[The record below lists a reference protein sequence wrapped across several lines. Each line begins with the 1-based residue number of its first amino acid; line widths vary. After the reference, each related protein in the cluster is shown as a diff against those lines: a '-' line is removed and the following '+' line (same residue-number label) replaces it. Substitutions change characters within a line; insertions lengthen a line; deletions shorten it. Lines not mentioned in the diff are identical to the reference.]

1 MAFCRNCG
9 TQLDD
14 QAAFCQYCGTAQ
26 QPAQPQYNAQA
37 QNSYVPPQNAV
48 PVPAHAQNTYTPPR
62 NPAPAADDEGGF
74 LWGALGCCVPI
85 VGLILFLAW
94 QDTKPKTAKAAG
106 KGALISVIAGAV
118 LTVLYVVIMVVIGV
132 VVGAASYY

>member
-9 TQLDD
+9 TQLGDR
-14 QAAFCQYCGTAQ
+14 AVFCQHCGTAQ
-26 QPAQPQYNAQA
+26 KPEQSQYTAQA
-37 QNSYVPPQNAV
+37 QNSYIPPQNAV
-48 PVPAHAQNTYTPPR
+48 PVPGHAQDSYMPPHT
-62 NPAPAADDEGGF
+62 PAPAVEDEGGF

-106 KGALISVIAGAV
+106 KGALISAIASAV
-118 LTVLYVVIMVVIGV
+118 LAVLYVVIMVVLGV
-132 VVGAASYY
+132 VIGAASYY

>member
-9 TQLDD
+9 TQLGDR
-14 QAAFCQYCGTAQ
+14 AVFCQHCGTAQ
-26 QPAQPQYNAQA
+26 KPEQSQYTAQA
-37 QNSYVPPQNAV
+37 QNSYIPPQNAV
-48 PVPAHAQNTYTPPR
+48 PVPGHAQNSYMPPHT
-62 NPAPAADDEGGF
+62 PAPAVEDEGGF

-106 KGALISVIAGAV
+106 KGALISAIASAV
-118 LTVLYVVIMVVIGV
+118 LAVLYVVIMVVLGV
-132 VVGAASYY
+132 VIGAASYY